1 MVQRNL
7 DAVAGRQFDLA
18 VIGGGIVGAFCA
30 CDASRRGL
38 RVLLVE
44 AHDFGA
50 AASEAMSHLVHGG
63 LRYLAQGRLN
73 LVREGLVERNR
84 WRRFAPHRVAA
95 QTFLVPVRKDSPL
108 TEFTRRIG
116 VGVYDLMGRGLDGAA
131 PARWLNAEAA
141 IDMEPALAAAPLAG
155 ACAYEDCRV
164 DEPERAV
171 LALIA
176 DAGLHG
182 ALALN
187 HAACAGL
194 EIKDGRVEAL
204 LIEDQLTGE
213 TFPASARAILNA
225 AGAAADSV
233 ASMLLPGQKSVRITR
248 SKGVH
253 FVTLPIVRRAALAL
267 GDAKRH
273 AFVIPWKGF
282 TLIGTSDVQIAEST
296 ASAGPSD
303 LAELE
308 SRVRDLMPGLGA
320 LDVLDGYAGVR
331 SLPGQAGSTYKA
343 ARDIAFA
350 DHADEGAAG
359 LFAIFGGKWTTAR
372 LMAERAVDAIVRQ
385 LGRSAAPCDT
395 TRRPLAC
402 TPDSP
407 ADFVRSWRARL
418 PSWPEGEIAVWAGA
432 YGRDFG
438 RVLSPIADADGLDA
452 DAREAARF
460 AYAVESE
467 MAVTAE
473 DVSRRLARWSSI
485 ARPGLEERAA
495 AFLARP
501 KVSGG

>member
-1 MVQRNL
+1 
-7 DAVAGRQFDLA
+7 
-18 VIGGGIVGAFCA
+18 
-30 CDASRRGL
+30 
-38 RVLLVE
+38 
-44 AHDFGA
+44 
-50 AASEAMSHLVHGG
+50 
-63 LRYLAQGRLN
+63 
-73 LVREGLVERNR
+73 
-84 WRRFAPHRVAA
+84 
-95 QTFLVPVRKDSPL
+95 
-108 TEFTRRIG
+108 
-116 VGVYDLMGRGLDGAA
+116 
-131 PARWLNAEAA
+131 
-141 IDMEPALAAAPLAG
+141 MEPALAAAPLAG

-171 LALIA
+171 FALIA

-213 TFPASARAILNA
+213 TFPASARAIVNA

-253 FVTLPIVRRAALAL
+253 FVTRPIVRRAALAL
-267 GDAKRH
+267 GDTKRH

-418 PSWPEGEIAVWAGA
+418 PSWPEAEIAVWAGA